1 MTLQGVP
8 ETRGSSAPKG
18 GAREPLPPL
27 RTASGVHERAWI
39 RHALAMAV
47 AAMGLIDL
55 LSALFSRDPERTA
68 AVRRLLP
75 TDILA
80 PGDIENTAR
89 TFTLLGGA
97 LLLGTAVGLWR
108 GKRRAFVAALL
119 LCAVSVPVNV
129 LKAFDFEEA
138 TVSAALMFM
147 LGISADSFRVK
158 SGVMSFGQWWRRSL
172 VIGMGLAIY
181 SVGGCWLIEARY
193 GFGVASWSRAVNE
206 ALFQLF
212 GIGDPALHLAAA
224 RMHGVVRWFL
234 SSIQL
239 MSVTTLIG
247 IVLAWFQPA
256 AHRSRHQAEI
266 ERVREL
272 LLRYGDSTV
281 ASFALADDVDY
292 FFSPNGRAVIAY
304 RFESDTLLVVG
315 DPLGPPEE
323 IPPLLQ
329 AFAAYCREH
338 DWEFAFYQARPEHL
352 AWYRR
357 FGWRAVHIGED
368 PVLWT
373 DRFTLEG
380 AALGTVRRAVRKLE
394 RQGLEVRSWP
404 PGERPFEPGAEPE
417 VLEELRAISAEWVRG
432 HPGGERGFCM
442 GRFDPARLGEHWLV
456 VAWNRELRRVE
467 AFCTWLPI
475 PARRGWAIDL
485 MRRRHDAPTGTM
497 EFLVV
502 KSVEQARERGD
513 AMLSLSLSALA
524 KVDEREGETDVDGPP
539 QEASQ
544 GVAVATAA
552 SLPPGAITDDR
563 AREFL
568 MERLA
573 RFYDFKGLFRWKK
586 KFNPVFEDRFLVY
599 PDPLSLP
606 RIARALL
613 RAQSPGGLLSYLRR
627 AA

>member
-8 ETRGSSAPKG
+8 DTRGPSAPKA
-18 GAREPLPPL
+18 GAREPLPPP
-27 RTASGVHERAWI
+27 RSASSVHERAWI

-55 LSALFSRDPERTA
+55 LSAVFSRDPERTA

-193 GFGVASWSRAVNE
+193 GFGAASWSRAVNE

-224 RMHGVVRWFL
+224 RTHGVVRWFL

-394 RQGLEVRSWP
+394 RQGLEVRAWRP
-404 PGERPFEPGAEPE
+404 DQRPFEPGAEPE

-442 GRFDPARLGEHWLV
+442 GRFDPARLAEHWLV

-475 PARRGWAIDL
+475 PARHGWAIDL